1 MLYQNNDIVPYFSE
15 VIWSYIKGRVA
26 RRNTANSQSL
36 NGIWK
41 LTIEE
46 MEKISVEDWESAIR
60 KAISWEDKYALLDG
74 IDKKE
79 EVPEP
84 VDTEV
89 LEVQEPPSDELQ
101 EPQLKC
107 TGTLFFLFNSI
118 QYLAYLSF
126 QGCLPV
132 FNKDPVCD

>member
-46 MEKISVEDWESAIR
+46 MEKISLEDWESAIR
-60 KAISWEDKYALLDG
+60 KAISWEDKYARLDG
-74 IDKKE
+74 IDKEE

-84 VDTEV
+84 VETEV
-89 LEVQEPPSDELQ
+89 LEVQELPPDEPQ
-101 EPQLKC
+101 EPQFKC
-107 TGTLFFLFNSI
+107 TGILFFLFNSFQPCI
-118 QYLAYLSF
+118 YLSF
-126 QGCLPV
+126 KG
-132 FNKDPVCD
+132 